1 MRCIRVCW
9 AQHTWRR
16 WGARGTKRPRVRD
29 KWGTRTRNTWGTWGF
44 RVRKERGVSGT
55 RVHVQQRVI
64 SMCQWFLLFNIWSIF
79 KLIFIHGKITISFI
93 YRAFLEKI
101 PTAIYCFKVNN
112 GNMKTICKTCS
123 NITMKTLE
131 KRQ

>member
-1 MRCIRVCW
+1 M
-9 AQHTWRR
+9 
-16 WGARGTKRPRVRD
+16 
-29 KWGTRTRNTWGTWGF
+29 
-44 RVRKERGVSGT
+44 SGT

-79 KLIFIHGKITISFI
+79 KLIFIHSKTTISFI

-123 NITMKTLE
+123 NITMKKLE
-131 KRQ
+131 KRQKRCSGIFIVNFEHISHIFWCFHCWILTSKCRLSGYLLNNILYSYTC